1 MKKSKVPHDPLKRWE
16 WIKWQLR
23 SNNSSLAELAR
34 GLGVVRNAMNNV
46 KRQPYPRMERAI
58 AKALGL
64 RPIDIWPDRWVDEA
78 TPKRERPSRAE
89 TSAFYAPVHEPI
101 YAQKHNAM
109 RELEHVSKSRKED

>member
-1 MKKSKVPHDPLKRWE
+1 MKKSKVPHDPVKRWE

-34 GLGVVRNAMNNV
+34 SLGVVRNAMNNV

-64 RPIDIWPDRWVDEA
+64 RPIDIWPDRWVDES
-78 TPKRERPSRAE
+78 TPIRERPSRAE
-89 TSAFYAPVHEPI
+89 TSALYM
-101 YAQKHNAM
+101 QKHNAA
-109 RELEHVSKSRKED
+109 RDLEHVSKSRKEA